1 MSSQSPTCDHTHHDV
16 RSVAAH
22 RDACVAHV
30 RAGHRPAPVLLP
42 VAQAVGRVLAQD
54 AIAALPIPAFS
65 NSAMDGFLVHAADA
79 QPGATLPVVGDVAAG
94 DAPLAVPQGAAVR
107 IMTGAPVPVDGLG
120 TDESEGHG
128 DLQVIP
134 VELTNI
140 APGPVPLPQEITLNE
155 DLPRKSHIRARGEN
169 VSPGEVAVAA
179 GTLLDAGAL
188 ATLISSGVTQVHVLP
203 RPRVVVVSS
212 GNELASLQELLA
224 GTGDAAAA
232 SQHFRI
238 PDSNGPMIAALAD
251 ATGAEV
257 VRIDHAGD
265 TEAEFAAL
273 LDSLAGECDLVLT
286 TGGVSVGAFDVVRA
300 ACTAHDG
307 QAWFDHVA
315 QKPGGPQ
322 GLSQWNG
329 TPIICLPGNPVA
341 AFVSFHAFVAP
352 ALDALAGRVQQ
363 RPILRARAAAD
374 FPRASAG
381 KLTKVP
387 VRLDFSVSPPLATP
401 AQRGGVGS
409 HLIATLTGTHG
420 IAAFSAPSPVAG
432 EDVDIQLY

>member
-1 MSSQSPTCDHTHHDV
+1 MSSQSPSCDHTHHDV

-22 RDACVAHV
+22 RDACVEHV
-30 RAGHRPAPVLLP
+30 RAPHRPAPLLVP
-42 VAQAVGRVLAQD
+42 SAQAVGRVLAED

-94 DAPLAVPQGAAVR
+94 DAPVPVPQGAAVR
-107 IMTGAPVPVDGLG
+107 IMTGAPVPVDGFVSG
-120 TDESEGHG
+120 A
-128 DLQVIP
+128 LQVIP
-134 VELTNI
+134 VELTDI
-140 APGPVPLPQEITLNE
+140 APGPTPLPQAITLGE
-155 DLPRKSHIRARGEN
+155 KLPDKSHIRARGEN
-169 VSPGEVAVAA
+169 VSPGELAVAA
-179 GTLLDAGAL
+179 GTLIDAGAL
-188 ATLISSGVTQVHVLP
+188 ATLISSGVEDVRVLP
-203 RPRVVVVSS
+203 RPRVAVVSS

-224 GTGDAAAA
+224 VTGDAPDAP
-232 SQHFRI
+232 QHFRI

-251 ATGAEV
+251 AAGAEV
-257 VRIDHAGD
+257 VRVAHAGD

-300 ACTAHDG
+300 ACTAHDA

-322 GLSQWNG
+322 GLARWNG

-341 AFVSFHAFVAP
+341 AFVSFHAFVTP
-352 ALDALAGRVQQ
+352 AFDALAGRVQQ
-363 RPILRARAAAD
+363 RPVLRARAAAD
-374 FPRASAG
+374 FPRAAVG

-409 HLIATLTGTHG
+409 HLIATLTGTNG